1 MMIVGVITHAFPY
14 EPGFVLWLEAGE
26 FAVSGG
32 EVCSSDELSYM
43 IGRGVKILRVWN
55 YIL

>member
-1 MMIVGVITHAFPY
+1 MGVITHAFPY
-14 EPGFVLWLEAGE
+14 EPGFVLWLETGE

-32 EVCSSDELSYM
+32 EVWSSDELSYM